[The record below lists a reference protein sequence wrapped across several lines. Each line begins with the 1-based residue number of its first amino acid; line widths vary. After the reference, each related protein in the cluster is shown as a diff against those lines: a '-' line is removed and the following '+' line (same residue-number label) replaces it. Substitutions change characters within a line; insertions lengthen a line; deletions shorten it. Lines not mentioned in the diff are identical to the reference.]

1 MIFHIFTQ
9 LCRELHCQCV
19 CYFWE
24 TDSVVFVLNFRA
36 YIEFEKP
43 RFADQ
48 GLESNAIVP
57 AVYKAIKMRL
67 VSISLGH
74 FRIVFCLGI
83 KMSVR
88 VKPFKWNFVRP
99 TGLFNVNQ
107 TRFCLKGFEWGL
119 VLKQE
124 KDNSEIEFSFV
135 YHVWLHVRDIL
146 GWWRVTPISR
156 SWLCLYSN
164 VTQLAG

>member
-1 MIFHIFTQ
+1 MFVIFHIFTQ

-19 CYFWE
+19 CYSWE

-88 VKPFKWNFVRP
+88 VKPFKW
-99 TGLFNVNQ
+99 T
-107 TRFCLKGFEWGL
+107 E
-119 VLKQE
+119 
-124 KDNSEIEFSFV
+124 
-135 YHVWLHVRDIL
+135 
-146 GWWRVTPISR
+146 
-156 SWLCLYSN
+156 LCLANRFIFMLIKLVFAWKVLSEDSF
-164 VTQLAG
+164 